1 MDPALPSM
9 PPLVYLE
16 QSAIRGGV
24 SPGKSLTHGF
34 VFSPAVAG
42 VFDKP
47 ILLSTKFEAPS
58 SK

>member
-24 SPGKSLTHGF
+24 SPGKSPTHGF
-34 VFSPAVAG
+34 VFSPAVTG

-47 ILLSTKFEAPS
+47 ILSVSP
-58 SK
+58 